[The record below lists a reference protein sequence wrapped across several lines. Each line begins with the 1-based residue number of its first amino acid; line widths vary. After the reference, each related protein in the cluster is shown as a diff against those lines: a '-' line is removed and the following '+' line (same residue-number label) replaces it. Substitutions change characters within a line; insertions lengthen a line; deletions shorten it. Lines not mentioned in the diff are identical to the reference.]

1 MKANTALWF
10 VAMGAALILANRD
23 DGRSRRIA
31 VGLGGS
37 AGVVAAVIGAQYLAG
52 ANFGVDELLFREPP
66 GAVGTVHPGRM
77 SPQTAMSF
85 VIIAACLMLA
95 PRPRWRRLVIA
106 LATIPAALGAMNV
119 LDFTF
124 GGDAPSFLATYSQMA
139 LPTAATFLVLSVGVL
154 GLMGARD
161 PLAVFRGH
169 GEVPRLSGRLLR
181 VAIVVPICVNE
192 VLDIARIETGK
203 LSLSSEPV
211 TSEVPSTRR
220 WRWWLHWPPSAG
232 LRSAPTRIRAPASC
246 WPTASASSRS
256 C

>member
-1 MKANTALWF
+1 MGLGVDALKSIVPGTLTMKANTALCF

-161 PLAVFRGH
+161 PLAVLGEAMGRCLAYPDACSGSRSWFR
-169 GEVPRLSGRLLR
+169 S
-181 VAIVVPICVNE
+181 A
-192 VLDIARIETGK
+192 
-203 LSLSSEPV
+203 
-211 TSEVPSTRR
+211 STRSWISHASR
-220 WRWWLHWPPSAG
+220 PGNCRC
-232 LRSAPTRIRAPASC
+232 PAS
-246 WPTASASSRS
+246 R
-256 C
+256 